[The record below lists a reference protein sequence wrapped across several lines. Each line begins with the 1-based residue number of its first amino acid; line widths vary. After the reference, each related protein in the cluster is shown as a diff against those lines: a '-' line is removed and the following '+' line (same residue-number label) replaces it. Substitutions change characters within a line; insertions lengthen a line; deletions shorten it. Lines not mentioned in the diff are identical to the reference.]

1 MNIRICSTVRFPMKV
16 TTFWSTFFSNIRMIL
31 SSTMVKCST
40 ILVINT
46 RWFFSTPKR
55 HWLTK
60 WSLFMI
66 RWRKSKYYV
75 TGVWNQSQQYHFT
88 SAPNLI
94 NIVILFFMSGAPS
107 YPLKWKTTWAI
118 LSIIL
123 NSCQK
128 SLVSYWVC
136 SNVPFAFYIPM
147 VSRMDALCVD
157 IMYVLIVHSYL
168 KKSHMKLIQV
178 IFSQKQI
185 LHLS

>member
-1 MNIRICSTVRFPMKV
+1 MNIRIFSTVRFLIKV
-16 TTFWSTFFSNIRMIL
+16 TTFWSTFFSIRRMIL

-60 WSLFMI
+60 WSLFTI

-107 YPLKWKTTWAI
+107 YHQKCKTTRAI
-118 LSIIL
+118 IISL
-123 NSCQK
+123 FSCQK

-136 SNVPFAFYIPM
+136 SNVQFVIYLPM
-147 VSRMDALCVD
+147 ASRMDAWCVN
-157 IMYVLIVHSYL
+157 IIFVSIVHSYL
-168 KKSHMKLIQV
+168 KKSRMKLIQV
-178 IFSQKQI
+178 IFS
-185 LHLS
+185 